1 MNTLV
6 WIVSGLLALAFLA
19 AGLGKIVQDRRA
31 LRERGMAYVD
41 DFAPRSIKGIGVV
54 EVLGAIGLILPWALD
69 VAPVLT
75 PLAAAGLT
83 ITMIAAVAVHV
94 RRGERKEIVP
104 PAVLGLLALFVAVV
118 RFGQL

>member
-19 AGLGKIVQDRRA
+19 AGLGKIVQDRSA

-41 DFAPRSIKGIGVV
+41 DFAPRSLQGIGVV
-54 EVLGAIGLILPWALD
+54 EVLGAIGLVLPWALD